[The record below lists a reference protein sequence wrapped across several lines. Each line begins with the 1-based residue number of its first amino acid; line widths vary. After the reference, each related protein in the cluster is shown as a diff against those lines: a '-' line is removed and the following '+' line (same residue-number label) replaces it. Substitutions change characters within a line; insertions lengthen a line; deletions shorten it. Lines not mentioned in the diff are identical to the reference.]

1 MQELF
6 LARIKNDR
14 TTTHVHIEC
23 SEEEGI
29 VDSNTKTLIIN
40 SILKTT
46 SGFGTEWKFEQE
58 SGFEQEDF
66 YHELCNRT

>member
-1 MQELF
+1 M
-6 LARIKNDR
+6 
-14 TTTHVHIEC
+14 HIES

-66 YHELCNRT
+66 YHELCSRT